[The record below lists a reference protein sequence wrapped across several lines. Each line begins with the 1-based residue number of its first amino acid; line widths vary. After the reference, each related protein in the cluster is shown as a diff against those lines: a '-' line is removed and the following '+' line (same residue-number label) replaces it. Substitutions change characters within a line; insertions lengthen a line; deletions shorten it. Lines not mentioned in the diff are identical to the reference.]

1 MSGKGNFSV
10 VQSAQILPVN
20 RGLLF
25 DIVRHFQQNHVS
37 IKGAMV
43 EVVLLFL
50 TFTSLQILLLA
61 VLQYLSKMFPR
72 VFHWVPT
79 NCILVLHITSMGKY
93 L

>member
-1 MSGKGNFSV
+1 
-10 VQSAQILPVN
+10 
-20 RGLLF
+20 
-25 DIVRHFQQNHVS
+25 
-37 IKGAMV
+37 MV

-79 NCILVLHITSMGKY
+79 NCILVLHITWYGEVLERWDQQGGVHYFLGCCKTC
-93 L
+93 